1 MEIGFIRLR
10 KDCNKS
16 QWPQLVNGQKQTQE
30 WISSGFRKI
39 SRLFYLK
46 KKHSVEE
53 CLKNMIRHKKRK
65 CAS

>member
-39 SRLFYLK
+39 SRPFYLK
-46 KKHSVEE
+46 KTLRGRMFEKSD
-53 CLKNMIRHKKRK
+53 
-65 CAS
+65 SP